1 MSDKQDTLDVV
12 LSVHDAVQDAVDQLN
27 DYLHLFEDDE
37 KVHGLLTDMLSLL
50 EEVRDVGSDIR
61 FATRNK

>member
-27 DYLHLFEDDE
+27 DYLNLFEDDE